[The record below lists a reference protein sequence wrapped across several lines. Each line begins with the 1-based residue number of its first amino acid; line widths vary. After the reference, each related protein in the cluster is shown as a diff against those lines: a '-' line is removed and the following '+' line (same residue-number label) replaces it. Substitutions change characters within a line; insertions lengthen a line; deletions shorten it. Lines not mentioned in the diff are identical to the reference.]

1 MGAALQAQEGEG
13 SLCRGRPRHPR
24 GHAPATGSHDGL
36 RRPGCPTPH
45 WWLLLAEAVPRA
57 SRGHHGESQN
67 PEGHTPVPQAPQ
79 MCRMFQ
85 KGTGNRHTRLP
96 SQHSGSRQENHEF
109 KVIPSYTPKRGGVE
123 GAPCGG
129 PRPAPVPSFPGY
141 GPPTGCVRAR
151 SVLCSEPSPGW
162 VMCGHCPVLC
172 STGFRGENN
181 KANYCDPGPGGL

>member
-24 GHAPATGSHDGL
+24 GHAPATGSQDGL

-67 PEGHTPVPQAPQ
+67 PEGHTQVPQAPR

-123 GAPCGG
+123 GAP
-129 PRPAPVPSFPGY
+129 R
-141 GPPTGCVRAR
+141 
-151 SVLCSEPSPGW
+151 
-162 VMCGHCPVLC
+162 
-172 STGFRGENN
+172 RGTP
-181 KANYCDPGPGGL
+181 PGPGTFLPWLRPPHRLRQSTVCPLQRALPRLGHVWPLPCPLLHRVPGRK